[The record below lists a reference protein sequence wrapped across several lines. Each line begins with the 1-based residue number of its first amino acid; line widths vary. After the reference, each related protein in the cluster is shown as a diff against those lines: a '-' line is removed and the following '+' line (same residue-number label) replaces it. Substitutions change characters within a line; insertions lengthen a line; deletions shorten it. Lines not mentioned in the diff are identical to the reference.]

1 MDNSPQP
8 RTDDGNEL
16 TAAQLDFLASV
27 FELVRQGET
36 ARVVAFLDR
45 GLPLNLTNSKGDTLL
60 TMAAYHK
67 HTDLVRTLLER
78 GADTARVN
86 DRGQTPL
93 AAAVFRND
101 PQIVRALLDAGADP
115 GLGDPDAVTVA
126 QFFELPEMAA
136 LLGAPRSVGPS

>member
-1 MDNSPQP
+1 MDDSPRS

-60 TMAAYHK
+60 TLAAYHK
-67 HTDLVRTLLER
+67 HIDLVRDLLER

-101 PQIVRALLDAGADP
+101 PQVVRALLDAGADP
-115 GLGDPDAVTVA
+115 ALGDPDAVTVA
-126 QFFELPEMAA
+126 RFFELPEMAA
-136 LLGAPRSVGPS
+136 LLATPRSAGPG